1 MAKFQITTKN
11 SIPTVISAGFVFAAE
26 ILRRKMRSNGQKKLQ
41 KAVDESSPKPVKKD
55 LTESDSHVELTII
68 EDNSIDL
75 ELCQESFMS
84 DKEIQEW
91 KLLFSTLGGETAQ
104 TALTAFAFNG
114 LLKCDIPLKDLCRVN
129 GNPDAMRG
137 MVIKNGKI
145 SQQASFTEAG
155 FGNMAPLM
163 VFQCMA
169 AVTSQYY
176 QQIITERLKA
186 IDSKLDN
193 IVRILAAEDRAKLR
207 VSYIRFV
214 ELSKK
219 NTYDIADK
227 QIISEFSGYVE
238 IIREKYREL
247 LAGIKNLNVGYKW
260 SDKKEAELKIQAL
273 NDSHYFENLD
283 MAMQAEVLTFIASS
297 ISMKVARYLGN
308 EEDITIYAN
317 RMTLDYWNNYVD
329 QFNWIKHDVIKYIEL
344 EAEKSWVQTKS
355 ILAMKERQLKLFNKV
370 ETSMLKLQ
378 EQFEC
383 RSTQYL
389 ISQEDGSLKK
399 YIYISKES

>member
-1 MAKFQITTKN
+1 MAKFQITTMN
-11 SIPTVISAGFVFAAE
+11 SKVTIISAVTAAVFE
-26 ILRRKMRSNGQKKLQ
+26 SLRRKMRSNGQKKLQ

-75 ELCQESFMS
+75 ERCQESFMS

-169 AVTSQYY
+169 TVTSQYY

-344 EAEKSWVQTKS
+344 EAEKSWGQTKS
-355 ILAMKERQLKLFNKV
+355 ILAMKERQLKLFNEV